1 MIESHRPYF
10 IQRRDNAGRL
20 GLFSLQKMTT
30 ALRKLA
36 YKVTGDLIDEHLRT
50 G

>member
-1 MIESHRPYF
+1 MIEAHKPYF

-30 ALRKLA
+30 ELRKFE
-36 YKVTGDLIDEHLRT
+36 YEVTGDLMNEQLGT

>member
-1 MIESHRPYF
+1 MIETHKPYF

-20 GLFSLQKMTT
+20 GLFFLQKMTT

-36 YKVTGDLIDEHLRT
+36 YEVMGDLMDEQLRT